1 VFGALGK
8 TFNAVSNL
16 IVIGRNRGMRN
27 DYESKLRQKD
37 IALRQREN
45 VLAEIK
51 RLVGGGVA
59 TEGTQSVRAH
69 GVGGNVAMW
78 IEKLGNGS
86 PSNIL
91 RFLAEKS
98 GLKFTRSQV
107 ALGTGLSANSRGYAA
122 TLALLKRNHLIVTAR
137 RGDLNQPG
145 FVGARRRSPSLGG
158 TGAEH
163 NRDKAPAHASENQG
177 QPRRSNCAQELG

>member
-1 VFGALGK
+1 
-8 TFNAVSNL
+8 
-16 IVIGRNRGMRN
+16 
-27 DYESKLRQKD
+27 
-37 IALRQREN
+37 
-45 VLAEIK
+45 
-51 RLVGGGVA
+51 
-59 TEGTQSVRAH
+59 VRAN

-86 PSNIL
+86 PSKIP

-107 ALGTGLSANSRGYAA
+107 ALGTGLSANSGGYAA
-122 TLALLKRNHLIVTAR
+122 ALALLKRNHLIVQQGGEIWINPR
-137 RGDLNQPG
+137 
-145 FVGARRRSPSLGG
+145 FVGAGRRSPGFGG

-177 QPRRSNCAQELG
+177 QPRRSNCAQELE